1 MALTDK
7 FEDLGPNS
15 GLVEEMYRQFLE
27 NPGSVSASWRDF
39 FEDYAPRG
47 AAAAVPAPVTVPTT
61 PPPATPL
68 PVAKPSPVS
77 GSAPP
82 ELDGETAAPLR
93 GSAARVVENM
103 EASLQ
108 VPTAT
113 SVRTVAAKLL
123 EVNRQI
129 LNNHLNR
136 IGRGKVSFTHLI
148 AYAITKAVQKMPAM
162 NSGFG
167 VIDGKPM
174 VVHHEHL
181 NLGLAVDVE
190 RPDGSRSLLVPN
202 IKHADELDFAAF
214 FAAYEELIRKVRTNK
229 LAPEDFAGTTGT
241 ITNPGMIGTVHS
253 VPRLMPGQGFIV
265 GVGTIAYPAEYEGAD
280 PNAVARL
287 AVSKVFTLTST
298 YDHRIIGGA
307 ESGEFLR
314 WMHQLLVGEEHF
326 YDEIFESFGVP
337 YEPARWSTDHSPLD
351 DPNIAYEKVVSVH
364 SLINMYRVRGHLIA
378 NLDPL
383 GRRPPVTHPELDV
396 NQYGLTI
403 WDLDREFPSGSLGSG
418 ALDRKTM
425 PLRDILGILRDAYSR
440 TIGVEYM
447 HIQEPEQKEWIQA
460 RVETPATPLDG
471 EQQRRILER
480 LNAAEAYE
488 GFIHTKYLGQKR
500 FSLEGA
506 ESLIPMLDAL
516 LTDAANAGMAEVVL
530 GTAHRGRL
538 NVLVN
543 TIGKSY
549 AQIFREF
556 EGALDPASVQG
567 SGDVKYHVGS
577 AGTHTS
583 PSGRKIVVTLASN
596 PSHLEA
602 VDPVVEGMARAK
614 EDRRGDTATRS
625 QVLPVLVHGDA
636 AFAGQG
642 VVAETLNLSEVP
654 GYEVGG
660 TVHVVVNNQLGFTTA
675 PELGRSSV
683 YATDVAKMV
692 QAPIFHVNGDDP
704 EACVRVIE
712 LAFAF
717 RQAFRKDVVVDMV
730 CYRRFGHNEADEPA
744 FTQPKMYALIRA
756 HRSVRKLYTE
766 TLVNRGDISLAE
778 AEAALDDFRSRL
790 TRAFEETHASAAPEP
805 RVNPE
810 VPETVETSPPTGVE
824 RAALE
829 QIVDALVTWPADF
842 NINPKLE
849 KILHSRRT
857 EFDGDR
863 VDWALAEALAYG
875 SLVLE
880 GTPVRLAGQ
889 DTRRGTFSQR
899 HGVLVDTDT
908 EREYFQ
914 LAHIAPDQ
922 APFMLYDSVL
932 SEYAALGFEYGYS
945 VADPQAWV
953 GWEAQFGDFMN
964 GAQIIIDQ
972 FIVAAED
979 KWGQTSGLTLLLPH
993 GFEGQGPEHS
1003 SARIERFL
1011 ALCSEDNMR
1020 VVYPT
1025 TAAQYFHALRR
1036 QIRARTR
1043 KPLICFTPKR
1053 YLRMPQMRSHVDDLT
1068 AGAFRETLDD
1078 PSTDLEPATVRRVML
1093 CSGKLGHE
1101 LMERREELQ
1110 APVAVVRV
1118 EQLYPWPEEQI
1129 LAILDRYPAA
1139 EQLWWVQEEPANMG
1153 AWNFVHGRLH
1163 RILRDRVELRHI
1175 ARPTSPSPASG
1186 SLTVH
1191 EREQEQLLAGAFAE
1205 LE

>member
-1 MALTDK
+1 
-7 FEDLGPNS
+7 
-15 GLVEEMYRQFLE
+15 
-27 NPGSVSASWRDF
+27 
-39 FEDYAPRG
+39 
-47 AAAAVPAPVTVPTT
+47 
-61 PPPATPL
+61 
-68 PVAKPSPVS
+68 
-77 GSAPP
+77 
-82 ELDGETAAPLR
+82 
-93 GSAARVVENM
+93 
-103 EASLQ
+103 
-108 VPTAT
+108 
-113 SVRTVAAKLL
+113 
-123 EVNRQI
+123 
-129 LNNHLNR
+129 
-136 IGRGKVSFTHLI
+136 
-148 AYAITKAVQKMPAM
+148 
-162 NSGFG
+162 
-167 VIDGKPM
+167 
-174 VVHHEHL
+174 
-181 NLGLAVDVE
+181 
-190 RPDGSRSLLVPN
+190 
-202 IKHADELDFAAF
+202 
-214 FAAYEELIRKVRTNK
+214 
-229 LAPEDFAGTTGT
+229 
-241 ITNPGMIGTVHS
+241 
-253 VPRLMPGQGFIV
+253 
-265 GVGTIAYPAEYEGAD
+265 
-280 PNAVARL
+280 
-287 AVSKVFTLTST
+287 
-298 YDHRIIGGA
+298 
-307 ESGEFLR
+307 
-314 WMHQLLVGEEHF
+314 
-326 YDEIFESFGVP
+326 
-337 YEPARWSTDHSPLD
+337 
-351 DPNIAYEKVVSVH
+351 
-364 SLINMYRVRGHLIA
+364 
-378 NLDPL
+378 
-383 GRRPPVTHPELDV
+383 
-396 NQYGLTI
+396 
-403 WDLDREFPSGSLGSG
+403 
-418 ALDRKTM
+418 
-425 PLRDILGILRDAYSR
+425 
-440 TIGVEYM
+440 
-447 HIQEPEQKEWIQA
+447 
-460 RVETPATPLDG
+460 
-471 EQQRRILER
+471 
-480 LNAAEAYE
+480 
-488 GFIHTKYLGQKR
+488 
-500 FSLEGA
+500 
-506 ESLIPMLDAL
+506 
-516 LTDAANAGMAEVVL
+516 
-530 GTAHRGRL
+530 
-538 NVLVN
+538 
-543 TIGKSY
+543 
-549 AQIFREF
+549 
-556 EGALDPASVQG
+556 
-567 SGDVKYHVGS
+567 
-577 AGTHTS
+577 
-583 PSGRKIVVTLASN
+583 
-596 PSHLEA
+596 
-602 VDPVVEGMARAK
+602 
-614 EDRRGDTATRS
+614 
-625 QVLPVLVHGDA
+625 GDA

-1053 YLRMPQMRSHVDDLT
+1053 YLRMPQTRSHVDDLT

-1129 LAILDRYPAA
+1129 LAILDRYPGA